1 MSKYIMFV
9 MTNCESGK
17 DAEFN
22 DWYDRIH
29 LPDVLKVPGVVA
41 AQRYKLT
48 DEQRRETRPEYVYMA
63 AYEVESNNLPAT
75 FKIMNEELSKVYK
88 SPTMLKPTWAYFFK
102 PIGKR
107 QVKAGTRKA
116 ASKKAGAKKAIAK
129 KSTAKKTVAKKVK
142 RPAKRAAAKGR
153 GRK

>member
-1 MSKYIMFV
+1 MAKYVMFV
-9 MTNCESGK
+9 MTNCEAGK

-48 DEQRRETRPEYVYMA
+48 DEQRRDTRPDYGYMA
-63 AYEVESNNLPAT
+63 AYQVESNNLVET
-75 FKIMNEELSKVYK
+75 FRIMNEELPKAYK
-88 SPTMLKPTWAYFFK
+88 SPTLLKPTWAYFFQ

-116 ASKKAGAKKAIAK
+116 AAKKRAAGKTAPKKAAAGKA
-129 KSTAKKTVAKKVK
+129 S
-142 RPAKRAAAKGR
+142 RPAKRA
-153 GRK
+153 GRKARSRK